1 MHNFLF
7 PEKKDNTMEKDVAPP
22 LPQKKHPFYS
32 SKQEKDVENLSAQ
45 QRSISHSDKTKS
57 HRTSTNSNLQPLSK
71 PLVPMDGASHNMQAP
86 QIIPKKPMNN
96 PIPSKGI
103 LRVPHLKSLNST
115 APVKRSRSLKLSN
128 IAFKQRGCSTST
140 DFPAEM
146 KRRSLE
152 SNIDESASVLDECGR
167 RENFFDEPT
176 MLEQQPSVP
185 LSTLRSTQLRMQP
198 KYDLV
203 SGMEEKRLLVR
214 SLTTF
219 DMRQR
224 NAAPVTSPDKKP
236 IPPDQSKCR
245 LARSNTQVD
254 FSRVLHE
261 RIYGQKVA
269 RASDFDGK
277 NASRRLPSES
287 QAPLSV
293 HNVPKPIDSMVKF
306 PERRNR
312 SGISGSTN
320 HASLGT
326 HQSTSIYDNPKP
338 SYKMSSPGNAI
349 SASRSSH
356 PKDRININCNG
367 SATKFNDR
375 KLPSDFRMLSVGCSN
390 YGHVRLPSGGEALY
404 SEYPSV
410 EVQKQQQRVGTSQHS
425 QAVQVQEPLRLPGE
439 FTHPSNNGDDAQR
452 FMRMN
457 GSAPHRPVHGK
468 TMNQVPQ
475 GAKHL
480 RGPPSSGDSKIAKN
494 SSDMRYHDYGKSNP
508 TSYASTSEMKAPGP
522 IGPQDPT
529 CSRYAEVHNI
539 YAPLSRPSRNPNGAP
554 GASWPGP
561 YRLPANEPD
570 GSRDDRLLK
579 SHKDLNSSTPG
590 AGANTSRIDHVNGPA
605 PGTELDH
612 NYQFSTY

>member
-1 MHNFLF
+1 
-7 PEKKDNTMEKDVAPP
+7 
-22 LPQKKHPFYS
+22 
-32 SKQEKDVENLSAQ
+32 
-45 QRSISHSDKTKS
+45 
-57 HRTSTNSNLQPLSK
+57 
-71 PLVPMDGASHNMQAP
+71 
-86 QIIPKKPMNN
+86 
-96 PIPSKGI
+96 
-103 LRVPHLKSLNST
+103 
-115 APVKRSRSLKLSN
+115 
-128 IAFKQRGCSTST
+128 
-140 DFPAEM
+140 
-146 KRRSLE
+146 
-152 SNIDESASVLDECGR
+152 
-167 RENFFDEPT
+167 
-176 MLEQQPSVP
+176 
-185 LSTLRSTQLRMQP
+185 
-198 KYDLV
+198 
-203 SGMEEKRLLVR
+203 MEEKRLLVR

-404 SEYPSV
+404 SEYLSV